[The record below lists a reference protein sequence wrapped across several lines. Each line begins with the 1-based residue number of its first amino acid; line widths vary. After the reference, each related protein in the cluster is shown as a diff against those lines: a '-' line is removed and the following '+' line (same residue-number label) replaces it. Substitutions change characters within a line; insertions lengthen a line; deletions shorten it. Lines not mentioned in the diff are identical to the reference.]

1 MYWSFFPNTL
11 DFLLSVLS
19 ESSLGESCESGTF
32 IGSEVSCLLSGTQ
45 LLPYLYNNNL
55 MNYSF
60 LCNIWYIKFLNIFS
74 IKIKIKFSLVEN
86 MMVSQEPVKSVNFY
100 LIFYLWIRRTERI
113 VMNNIIKDWR
123 RLIIILIIIA
133 RAYLETK
140 FIL

>member
-1 MYWSFFPNTL
+1 MLMKCIDLFFLIPWILYWVCCLSHLWGKAVNQVHLLAQRYHVFHQVRSYFPIYITL
-11 DFLLSVLS
+11 
-19 ESSLGESCESGTF
+19 T
-32 IGSEVSCLLSGTQ
+32 
-45 LLPYLYNNNL
+45 
-55 MNYSF
+55 F